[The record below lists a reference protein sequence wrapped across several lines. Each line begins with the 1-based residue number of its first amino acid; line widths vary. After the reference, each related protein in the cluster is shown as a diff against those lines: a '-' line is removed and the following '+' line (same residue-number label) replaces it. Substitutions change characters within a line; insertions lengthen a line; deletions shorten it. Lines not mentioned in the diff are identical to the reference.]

1 MGAVVHHPFTHTEK
15 LFGVVEP
22 DTGHI
27 VEDGLLNLAID
38 GVARL
43 GIDQGACFGQFGVH
57 FLVAVA
63 AQVKRTVTA
72 DIGLQ
77 EAFRVIVV
85 EQVTARDDKEIVI
98 SCAHN
103 RFQGVIGGN
112 AHFRTDANIGQH
124 LLDRHGGGWQI
135 GTDRIGPDVEEQF
148 TLGKAGF
155 GQQCFRGL
163 WIVGIRRQIRVDPYF
178 VGGKGTSRRR
188 TNPFQDGID
197 QRLFIKRMEHSA
209 AH

>member
-77 EAFRVIVV
+77 EAFGVIVV
-85 EQVTARDDKEIVI
+85 EQVAARDDKEIVI
-98 SCAHN
+98 PRAHN
-103 RFQGVIGGN
+103 RLQGVIGGN
-112 AHFRTDANIGQH
+112 AHFGTDADLSQH

-135 GTDRIGPDVEEQF
+135 GSRRVGPDVDRQLAF
-148 TLGKAGF
+148 TNACF
-155 GQQCFRGL
+155 GQQGFRPF
-163 WIVGIRRQIRVDPYF
+163 WIVGIRR
-178 VGGKGTSRRR
+178 
-188 TNPFQDGID
+188 
-197 QRLFIKRMEHSA
+197 
-209 AH
+209 